1 MPERRPVPRP
11 RPGKRAPFEALF
23 TYRMGVLVKLADRAT
38 ARVYQERTGLTLS
51 EARAITIIAAKQPIG
66 VQSLA
71 GYGSLDKSQASRVAH
86 SLSERGL
93 VRKASHPSDGRAT
106 ALSLTAAGR
115 RTSRVLEEIGRARNR
130 EILAPLAAAERRQLA
145 ALMDRLIA
153 ALAGAPGAPDM
164 PDDPD
169 PHRMD

>member
-1 MPERRPVPRP
+1 MSATASASCPVRRAARP
-11 RPGKRAPFEALF
+11 ARAPFEDLF
-23 TYRMGVLVKLADRAT
+23 TYRLSVLVKLADRAM
-38 ARVYQERTGLTLS
+38 ARACLDRTGLTLS

-115 RTSRVLEEIGRARNR
+115 RASRVLAGIGRARNG
-130 EILAPLAAAERRQLA
+130 EILAPLAAAERRQIA

-153 ALAGAPGAPDM
+153 ALAAAPD
-164 PDDPD
+164 DDD
-169 PHRMD
+169 TDRMD